1 MSFEEVT
8 RRLQTVDALATS
20 LIGRNAFDRMHVLLP
35 DPKNPEAAFIRAVS
49 WLYCLYFEAGGVSLN
64 FLRRLGE
71 RYSIVDHYVTD
82 RHVEDVRSLR
92 TELHHNLGVE
102 DSDQAT
108 RAKAQDWRRRAC
120 GTALPSTSEGWRDC
134 YDKLVRDACEL
145 LNLVETVVRR
155 IEKDGTE
162 ANAHIE
168 EWRWRL
174 DRNWSAS
181 RFDTLI
187 ENVKYRLGREA
198 LNVVKFRNRYG
209 DRWKKQLELL
219 EDDFDFEHEATRII
233 EKTLLDEGAGVLPIT
248 GRDVIQT
255 LGIEPGPRVG
265 ILLEEARRHFGVNR
279 CTKEELLEHLRA
291 YRVGP

>member
-8 RRLQTVDALATS
+8 RRLQNLDALAKS
-20 LIGRNAFDRMHVLLP
+20 LVGRDAFDQMHVLLP

-64 FLRRLGE
+64 FLRRLGG
-71 RYSIVDHYVTD
+71 RFSLADHSVTD

-108 RAKAQDWRRRAC
+108 RTTAEDWRRRAC
-120 GTALPSTSEGWRDC
+120 GTVLPSTSEGWRDC
-134 YDKLVRDACEL
+134 YDKLVRDACDFLE
-145 LNLVETVVRR
+145 LVETIVRR
-155 IEKDGTE
+155 IEEGGTA

-174 DRNWSAS
+174 DRSWPAS
-181 RFDTLI
+181 RFDPLI
-187 ENVKYRLGREA
+187 ANVKYQLGREA
-198 LNVVKFRNRYG
+198 LNVVRFRNRHG
-209 DRWKKQLELL
+209 DRWKRHLELL
-219 EDDFDFEHEATRII
+219 EDDFDFEYEATRLI

-248 GRDVIQT
+248 GRDVIRR
-255 LGIEPGPRVG
+255 LGVEPGPKVG
-265 ILLEEARRHFGVNR
+265 TLLEEARRHFDVKR

-291 YRVGP
+291 YGA